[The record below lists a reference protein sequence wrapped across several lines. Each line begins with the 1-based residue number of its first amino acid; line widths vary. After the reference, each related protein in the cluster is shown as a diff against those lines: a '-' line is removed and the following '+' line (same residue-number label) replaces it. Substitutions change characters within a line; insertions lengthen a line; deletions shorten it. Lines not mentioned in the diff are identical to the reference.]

1 LLILVTFLT
10 NCSGVKQLSIFKE
23 EVKRQELNLDRP
35 TPLQLEQIKWIIIT
49 SENASEVFKKMEEQ
63 GLDPVLFGLT
73 DNDYQL
79 IAKNFAQIRNQLKL
93 QTIYLI
99 SIKNTTNQRRKI
111 MIRNFKDIVILLI
124 TSGVLLLLGV
134 IIIGDYVVA
143 LEENRPVDESV
154 ITLMK
159 MSVTGL
165 IGVIGG
171 YIGGSK

>member
-1 LLILVTFLT
+1 M
-10 NCSGVKQLSIFKE
+10 G
-23 EVKRQELNLDRP
+23 
-35 TPLQLEQIKWIIIT
+35 QI
-49 SENASEVFKKMEEQ
+49 V
-63 GLDPVLFGLT
+63 
-73 DNDYQL
+73 
-79 IAKNFAQIRNQLKL
+79 
-93 QTIYLI
+93 
-99 SIKNTTNQRRKI
+99 TNQRRKI